1 MPRRRVLTSA
11 QISELLALPT
21 DEPTLI
27 RHYTLS
33 DTDLAVIQRRRR
45 PHNRLGFA
53 LQLCTLRYPGRL
65 PRPGE
70 FIPAEILNFLAV
82 QLDLDFDNLASYGA
96 RRATRYEQLE
106 VLRREFGY
114 STFAQSHYAE
124 MQAWLAPIRPAA
136 WPHGGRPATTRR
148 RPTAR

>member
-45 PHNRLGFA
+45 PAHLARLAANRLYQA
-53 LQLCTLRYPGRL
+53 Q
-65 PRPGE
+65 
-70 FIPAEILNFLAV
+70 PA
-82 QLDLDFDNLASYGA
+82 
-96 RRATRYEQLE
+96 
-106 VLRREFGY
+106 
-114 STFAQSHYAE
+114 
-124 MQAWLAPIRPAA
+124 PA
-136 WPHGGRPATTRR
+136 GGRRYR
-148 RPTAR
+148 TAVLFRE

>member
-33 DTDLAVIQRRRR
+33 DADLAVIQRRRR

-82 QLDLDFDNLASYGA
+82 QLDRGFDNLASYGA

-106 VLRREFGY
+106 PCAA
-114 STFAQSHYAE
+114 SSA
-124 MQAWLAPIRPAA
+124 IRPS
-136 WPHGGRPATTRR
+136 PSRIMLRCRHGWRRSRSHDERSRCRPDSA
-148 RPTAR
+148 

>member
-33 DTDLAVIQRRRR
+33 DADLAVIQRRRR
-45 PHNRLGFA
+45 PYNRLGFA
-53 LQLCTLRYPGRL
+53 LQLSTLRYPGRL

-82 QLDLDFDNLASYGA
+82 QLDLDADNLASYGA
-96 RRATRYEQLE
+96 RSATRYEQLE
-106 VLRREFGY
+106 ALRREFGY
-114 STFAQSHYAE
+114 STFASLSASAFASEGSPTCRLLPDPARAE
-124 MQAWLAPIRPAA
+124 RP
-136 WPHGGRPATTRR
+136 
-148 RPTAR
+148 